1 MTYEEIKELG
11 KTSLKDLLE
20 LSHITDK
27 QRELIIVGF
36 CQGFLAGE
44 LNEMKRNFA
53 KKMEKLKKIEK

>member
-1 MTYEEIKELG
+1 MTYDEIKELG

-27 QRELIIVGF
+27 QRDLIIVGF

-44 LNEMKRNFA
+44 LNEMKKRF
-53 KKMEKLKKIEK
+53 EHLSKKIEK